1 MYNTRENDYQ
11 KYTSYIDTCNKYDYF
26 VDDDINLY
34 NLSNKLNKTYEI
46 KNDTEY
52 YNGLIDLNKN
62 IDKIFNSIS
71 NNMYS
76 NKSTSFYDNSKK
88 NKCVTEIYNKKREL
102 FTDFRQSKELYN
114 TLSKNNT
121 FAELKR
127 NIEYK
132 KSVEKRLR
140 DNMIYSYLLT
150 LLIILLI
157 AIFLFIYL

>member
-11 KYTSYIDTCNKYDYF
+11 KYTTYIDTCNKYDYF

-71 NNMYS
+71 NIMF
-76 NKSTSFYDNSKK
+76 NKVDHFVTIQKK
-88 NKCVTEIYNKKREL
+88 IN
-102 FTDFRQSKELYN
+102 
-114 TLSKNNT
+114 
-121 FAELKR
+121 A
-127 NIEYK
+127 
-132 KSVEKRLR
+132 
-140 DNMIYSYLLT
+140 
-150 LLIILLI
+150 
-157 AIFLFIYL
+157 